1 MHAMRQGIK
10 PYASLFRIRFVNGL
24 QYRAAALA
32 GLTTH
37 FAWGFME
44 ILAFA
49 AFYRANP
56 AAFPMEFSHLV
67 SYIWIQQAFLAL
79 FMPWGVGGNAVE
91 AIVSG
96 NIAYDLARPMD
107 IYNRWFFETIA
118 DRVSRTALR
127 CAPILIV
134 AFVLPP
140 PFRLALPTD
149 FFQLAL
155 FLISA
160 VSGMCV
166 ITVYCLLDYMSV
178 FYTMSR
184 YNTIFVILAEFLAG
198 GMLPIPFFPEPFRK
212 VAELLP
218 FAAMQNMPLRIYS
231 GDIAGMDA
239 VRGIGLQLFWL
250 AVMLI
255 FGKWLMKRSLK
266 RVVTQ
271 GG

>member
-1 MHAMRQGIK
+1 MRQ
-10 PYASLFRIRFVNGL
+10 YRSLFRICFINGL
-24 QYRAAALA
+24 QYRAAAMA
-32 GLTTH
+32 GLATQ

-49 AFYRANP
+49 AFYRVNP
-56 AAFPMEFSHLV
+56 AVFPMEFSHLV

-96 NIAYDLARPMD
+96 NIAYDLARPMN
-107 IYNRWFFETIA
+107 IYNRWFIETIA
-118 DRVSRTALR
+118 DRVSRATLR

-134 AFVLPP
+134 ALILPE
-140 PFRLALPTD
+140 PFRMSLPLD
-149 FFQLAL
+149 IFQ
-155 FLISA
+155 FSMFIISVPIAMFA
-160 VSGMCV
+160 V
-166 ITVYCLLDYMSV
+166 TAYCLIDYVSA

-184 YNTIFVILAEFLAG
+184 YNMIFVILADFLAG
-198 GMLPIPFFPEPFRK
+198 GYVPIPFFPEPFRK
-212 VAELLP
+212 IAELLP
-218 FAAMQNMPLRIYS
+218 FVAMQNMPLRIYS

-239 VRGIGLQLFWL
+239 VRGIGLQLFWV
-250 AVMLI
+250 AAMLI

>member
-1 MHAMRQGIK
+1 MK
-10 PYASLFRIRFVNGL
+10 PYLSLFRIRFINGL

-32 GLTTH
+32 GLSTQ

-44 ILAFA
+44 ILAFS

-79 FMPWGVGGNAVE
+79 FMPWGTGGNAVE
-91 AIVSG
+91 TIVSG
-96 NIAYDLARPMD
+96 NISYDMARPMD

-118 DRVSRTALR
+118 DRVARAALR
-127 CAPILIV
+127 CMPVLIV

-140 PFRLALPTD
+140 PFNLSLPSNPV
-149 FFQLAL
+149 Q
-155 FLISA
+155 FLMFIVSVPLGLGVVSA
-160 VSGMCV
+160 YSV
-166 ITVYCLLDYMSV
+166 LDAVTV

-184 YNTIFVILAEFLAG
+184 QNAMFVILADFLAG
-198 GMLPIPFFPEPFRK
+198 GYIPIPFFPQPFRT

-218 FAAMQNMPLRIYS
+218 FGAMQNMPLRIYS
-231 GDIAGMDA
+231 GDISGTEAI
-239 VRGIGLQLFWL
+239 RGIVLQVFWL
-250 AVMLI
+250 AVILTL
-255 FGKWLMKRSLK
+255 GKLLMKRSLR

>member
-1 MHAMRQGIK
+1 MK
-10 PYASLFRIRFVNGL
+10 KYAALFRIRFINGL

-32 GLTTH
+32 GLTTQ

-44 ILAFA
+44 ILAFS

-67 SYIWIQQAFLAL
+67 SYIWIQEAFLAL
-79 FMPWGVGGNAVE
+79 FMPYGVGGNTVE
-91 AIVSG
+91 TIVSG
-96 NIAYDLARPMD
+96 NISYDLARPMD

-118 DRVSRTALR
+118 NRVSRTMLR

-134 AFVLPP
+134 AFILPP
-140 PFRLALPTD
+140 PFRLVLPSD
-149 FFQLAL
+149 LFQ
-155 FLISA
+155 FSMFIISVPIAMFA
-160 VSGMCV
+160 V
-166 ITVYCLLDYMSV
+166 TAYCLIDSIST

-184 YNTIFVILAEFLAG
+184 YNVIFVILADFLSG
-198 GMLPIPFFPEPFRK
+198 GYVPIPFFPEPFRK
-212 VAELLP
+212 IAELLP

-239 VRGIGLQLFWL
+239 IYGIGLQIFWV

-255 FGKWLMKRSLK
+255 FGKLLMKHSLK

>member
-1 MHAMRQGIK
+1 MKQ
-10 PYASLFRIRFVNGL
+10 YLSLFRIRFINGL

-32 GLTTH
+32 GLATQ

-67 SYIWIQQAFLAL
+67 SYIWIQQALLAL

-91 AIVSG
+91 TIVSG
-96 NIAYDLARPMD
+96 NIAYDLARPID
-107 IYNRWFFETIA
+107 IYNRWFYETIA
-118 DRVSRTALR
+118 DRISRAALR

-134 AFVLPP
+134 AFLLPE
-140 PFRLALPTD
+140 PFRMTLPSD
-149 FFQLAL
+149 LRQLAL
-155 FLISA
+155 FA
-160 VSGMCV
+160 VSV
-166 ITVYCLLDYMSV
+166 PLSLFVVTVYCLIDYMSA

-184 YNTIFVILAEFLAG
+184 QNAIFVIIADFLAG
-198 GMLPIPFFPEPFRK
+198 GYIPIPFFPQPFRTI
-212 VAELLP
+212 AELLP
-218 FAAMQNMPLRIYS
+218 FGAMQNMPLRIYS
-231 GDIAGMDA
+231 GDISGMTA
-239 VRGIGLQLFWL
+239 IRGIGLQVFWL

-255 FGKWLMKRSLK
+255 FGKLLMKRSLK
-266 RVVTQ
+266 RVITQ

>member
-1 MHAMRQGIK
+1 MKQ
-10 PYASLFRIRFVNGL
+10 YLSVFRIRFINGL
-24 QYRAAALA
+24 QYRTAALA
-32 GLTTH
+32 GLATQ

-44 ILAFA
+44 ILAFS
-49 AFYRANP
+49 AFYRANS

-91 AIVSG
+91 TIISG
-96 NIAYDLARPMD
+96 NISYDLARPMD

-118 DRVSRTALR
+118 DRVSRAMLR

-134 AFVLPP
+134 AFILPP
-140 PFRLALPTD
+140 PFRMALPSD
-149 FFQLAL
+149 LFQ
-155 FLISA
+155 FSMFIISA
-160 VSGMCV
+160 PIAMFVV
-166 ITVYCLLDYMSV
+166 TAYCLIDYMSA

-184 YNTIFVILAEFLAG
+184 YNVIFVILADFLAG
-198 GMLPIPFFPEPFRK
+198 GYIPIPFFPEPFRK
-212 VAELLP
+212 IAELLP

-239 VRGIGLQLFWL
+239 VRGIGLQIFWV

-255 FGKWLMKRSLK
+255 FGKLLMKRSLK

>member
-1 MHAMRQGIK
+1 MKQ
-10 PYASLFRIRFVNGL
+10 YVSLFRIRLINGL

-32 GLTTH
+32 GLTTQ

-44 ILAFA
+44 LLAFS
-49 AFYRANP
+49 AFYRADP

-79 FMPWGVGGNAVE
+79 FMPWGAGGNAVDT
-91 AIVSG
+91 IVSG

-107 IYNRWFFETIA
+107 IYNRWFFEAVA
-118 DRVSRTALR
+118 DRIARAMLR
-127 CAPILIV
+127 CAPVLIV
-134 AFVLPP
+134 AFALPP
-140 PFRLALPTD
+140 AFRMTLPPDIFQFSMFLLSAPLAMFTVT
-149 FFQLAL
+149 AYH
-155 FLISA
+155 LIDSI
-160 VSGMCV
+160 S
-166 ITVYCLLDYMSV
+166 T

-184 YNTIFVILAEFLAG
+184 YNVIFVILADFLG
-198 GMLPIPFFPEPFRK
+198 GGYVPIPFFPESFQK
-212 VAELLP
+212 VAALLP

-239 VRGIGLQLFWL
+239 IRGIGLQLFWAAAML
-250 AVMLI
+250 A

-266 RVVTQ
+266 RVIAQ

>member
-1 MHAMRQGIK
+1 MKQ
-10 PYASLFRIRFVNGL
+10 YLSLFKIRFINGL

-32 GLTTH
+32 GLATQ

-56 AAFPMEFSHLV
+56 NAFPMEFSHLV

-79 FMPWGVGGNAVE
+79 FMPWGVGSNAVE
-91 AIVSG
+91 TIVSG
-96 NIAYDLARPMD
+96 NISYDLARPMD

-118 DRVSRTALR
+118 DRVSRAALR
-127 CAPILIV
+127 CAPILFV
-134 AFVLPP
+134 AFILPP
-140 PFRLALPTD
+140 PFRMALPSD
-149 FFQLAL
+149 LFQLSM
-155 FLISA
+155 FIISA
-160 VSGMCV
+160 PIAMFAV
-166 ITVYCLLDYMSV
+166 TTYCLIDYMSA

-184 YNTIFVILAEFLAG
+184 YNVIFFILADFFAG
-198 GMLPIPFFPEPFRK
+198 GYIPIPFFPEPFRK
-212 VAELLP
+212 IAELLP

-239 VRGIGLQLFWL
+239 VRGIGLQIFWF

-255 FGKWLMKRSLK
+255 FGKLLMKHSLK

>member
-1 MHAMRQGIK
+1 MK
-10 PYASLFRIRFVNGL
+10 KYAALFRIRFINGL

-32 GLTTH
+32 GLVTQ

-44 ILAFA
+44 ILAFS

-56 AAFPMEFSHLV
+56 SAFPMEFSHLV

-79 FMPWGVGGNAVE
+79 FMPYGVGGNAVE
-91 AIVSG
+91 TIVSG
-96 NIAYDLARPMD
+96 NISYDLARPMD
-107 IYNRWFFETIA
+107 IYNRWFFEMIA
-118 DRVSRTALR
+118 NRVSRTTLR

-134 AFVLPP
+134 AFILPP
-140 PFRLALPTD
+140 PFRLVLPSD
-149 FFQLAL
+149 LFQFSMFIISTPIAM
-155 FLISA
+155 FAVTAYGLID
-160 VSGMCV
+160 C
-166 ITVYCLLDYMSV
+166 MST

-184 YNTIFVILAEFLAG
+184 YNVIFVILADFLSGAYV
-198 GMLPIPFFPEPFRK
+198 PIPFFPEPFRK
-212 VAELLP
+212 IAELLP

-239 VRGIGLQLFWL
+239 IYGIGLQIFWV

-255 FGKWLMKRSLK
+255 FGKLLMKHSLK

>member
-1 MHAMRQGIK
+1 MKKYI
-10 PYASLFRIRFVNGL
+10 SLFRIRFINGL

-32 GLTTH
+32 GLATQ

-44 ILAFA
+44 ILAFS

-79 FMPWGVGGNAVE
+79 FMPWGVGGNAIE
-91 AIVSG
+91 TIVSG

-118 DRVSRTALR
+118 DRVSRAALR

-134 AFVLPP
+134 AFILPA
-140 PFRLALPTD
+140 PFRMSLPTD
-149 FFQLAL
+149 LFQLSMFIVSAIL
-155 FLISA
+155 AMLAVTAYCLIDYISA
-160 VSGMCV
+160 
-166 ITVYCLLDYMSV
+166 

-184 YNTIFVILAEFLAG
+184 YNAIFVILADFLAG
-198 GMLPIPFFPEPFRK
+198 GYVPIPFFPEPFRK
-212 VAELLP
+212 IAELLP

-239 VRGIGLQLFWL
+239 IRGIGLQIFWI

-255 FGKWLMKRSLK
+255 FGKWLMKHSLK

>member
-1 MHAMRQGIK
+1 MKQ
-10 PYASLFRIRFVNGL
+10 YLSLFRIRFINGL
-24 QYRAAALA
+24 QYRAAAAA
-32 GLTTH
+32 GLSTQ

-44 ILAFA
+44 ILAFS

-56 AAFPMEFSHLV
+56 AAFPMEFPHLV

-91 AIVSG
+91 TIVSG

-107 IYNRWFFETIA
+107 IYDRWFFETIA
-118 DRVSRTALR
+118 DRVSKAALR

-134 AFVLPP
+134 ALILPQ
-140 PFRLALPTD
+140 PFRMTLPSNLL
-149 FFQLAL
+149 QLSMFVVSVPIAMC
-155 FLISA
+155 A
-160 VSGMCV
+160 V
-166 ITVYCLLDYMSV
+166 TTYCLLDYMSA

-184 YNTIFVILAEFLAG
+184 YNVIFVMLADFLAG
-198 GMLPIPFFPEPFRK
+198 GYVPIPFFPEPLRK
-212 VAELLP
+212 IAELLP

-239 VRGIGLQLFWL
+239 VRGIGLQLFWV

-255 FGKWLMKRSLK
+255 FGKWLMRHSLK
-266 RVVTQ
+266 RVIAQ